1 MSPQRSLKTFSHAA
15 LLLMALSGCA
25 GSRNAVA
32 DKSYTPP
39 LQPVTDQAATQVPIK
54 SEPSVQLASA
64 DAMSADVRPADD
76 SATNASSILQT
87 SAQGTVGLTLDQFE
101 QLAMSNNP
109 TLSQQA
115 ASTQQADA
123 LRSQVGR
130 KANPTVG
137 YNATQ
142 LADKNTD
149 QHTVFIEQQF
159 VTANKLQ
166 LNEQVMRQAVEVQ
179 RWNYQSQT
187 YRVMT
192 DVRMRFYEALAAQ
205 KRLEIIEEF
214 RGVASQGVDL
224 AQKRNEALE
233 AAKTDVLQARIQ
245 LNEVDVQLQ
254 QAQFAYNAAWKE
266 LASVVGVPYL
276 QPSKL
281 AGELPT
287 EASLTNWDQTFENL
301 LQTSPELHAARAKV
315 SQARANL
322 SRQEV
327 QAIPN
332 ITGQL
337 GAGIDRGTENG
348 LINLQVS
355 APIPVFNQNQGNI
368 SAAYAAYCKA
378 THEVRRLEMDIQ
390 ARLAQVAKEYDSAR
404 VAVEKYNKEILPQ
417 AQETLDLAEQAYNA
431 GEFAFLQVLVVRQTF
446 YEANL
451 RYIESLSNLAT
462 AQAQVNGLLLTGGLA
477 AVEDAGLDDGLRG
490 QTFGQE

>member
-1 MSPQRSLKTFSHAA
+1 MSPQRSFKQLSHAA
-15 LLLMALSGCA
+15 LLLMAVSGCT
-25 GSRNAVA
+25 GSRNTVA
-32 DKSYTPP
+32 EKSYAP
-39 LQPVTDQAATQVPIK
+39 AAQVLIK

-76 SATNASSILQT
+76 SATNVSSILQT

-115 ASTQQADA
+115 ASAQEANA

-214 RGVASQGVDL
+214 RGVVSQGVDL

-266 LASVVGVPYL
+266 LASVVGVPYM

-281 AGELPT
+281 SGELPT

-315 SQARANL
+315 AQARANL

>member
-1 MSPQRSLKTFSHAA
+1 MSPQRSLKKFSHAA
-15 LLLMALSGCA
+15 LLLVAVSGCA
-25 GSRNAVA
+25 GSRNTVA
-32 DKSYTPP
+32 EKSYAPP
-39 LQPVTDQAATQVPIK
+39 LQPVTEQAAQAPIK

-64 DAMSADVRPADD
+64 DVMSADVRPADD
-76 SATNASSILQT
+76 SGTNASSILQT
-87 SAQGTVGLTLDQFE
+87 SAQGTLGLTLDQFE

-115 ASTQQADA
+115 ASAQQANA

-315 SQARANL
+315 AQARANL

-451 RYIESLSNLAT
+451 RYIESLSNLAS

-477 AVEDAGLDDGLRG
+477 AVEDAGLDDSLRG